1 MIKNPYQQLQHEFIS
16 AGAKVL
22 LSSGQACVAYGIAA
36 FSKDGDWI
44 IEESDIS
51 CRAVLSVLERK
62 GADYRLGAPLD
73 IRWLA
78 KGWISHFEYMDGDIR
93 VRTDFCS
100 RPPRID
106 DINRLWKDAVQK
118 SDISVVDAQSL
129 IQLKLTRRSRDY
141 IAIGA
146 LAEELGLNG
155 NIPELALEY
164 LQDYTPLAKAVMR
177 WPEHAAKCRRE
188 AVRLLLQDS
197 SRDDVVN
204 SLARERDRLM
214 EADEN
219 RIQTMLHASAKYQ
232 DAVSALKKSWK
243 QKGTMLSQ
251 QHSDL
256 CSAAALLLEDNLNG

>member
-1 MIKNPYQQLQHEFIS
+1 MIKNPYQQLQHEFVS

-36 FSKDGDWI
+36 FSKDGDWV

-78 KGWISHFEYMDGDIR
+78 KGWTSHFEYMDGDLR

-106 DINRLWKDAVQK
+106 DIKRLWADAVQK
-118 SDISVVDAQSL
+118 SGISVVDAQSL
-129 IQLKLTRRSRDY
+129 IRLKSSRRSRDY

-146 LAEELGLNG
+146 LAEELGING

-164 LQDYTPLAKAVMR
+164 LQDYAPLAKAVQR
-177 WPEHAAKCRRE
+177 WPEAAARCDRE
-188 AVRLLLQDS
+188 AVRLLLQEA

-204 SLARERDRLM
+204 SLARERDRMM
-214 EADEN
+214 EADEK
-219 RIQTMLHASAKYQ
+219 RIQRMLRASAGYQ
-232 DAVSALKKSWK
+232 DAFFALKKSWN
-243 QKGTMLSQ
+243 QQGTKLSQ
-251 QHSDL
+251 QHADL
-256 CSAAALLLEDNLNG
+256 CVAAAPLQEENPDG

>member
-1 MIKNPYQQLQHEFIS
+1 MLKNPYQQLQHEFIS

-36 FSKDGDWI
+36 FSKDGDWV
-44 IEESDIS
+44 IEESEIS

-78 KGWISHFEYMDGDIR
+78 KGWTCHFEYMDGDIR

-106 DINRLWKDAVQK
+106 DVNRLWKDAVQK
-118 SDISVVDAQSL
+118 FDVSVVDAQSL
-129 IQLKLTRRSRDY
+129 IQMKLTRRSRDY

-155 NIPELALEY
+155 NLPELALEY
-164 LQDYTPLAKAVMR
+164 LQDYSPLAKAVKR
-177 WPEHAAKCRRE
+177 WPQTAEQCSRE
-188 AVRLLLQDS
+188 AVRLLLQDG

-204 SLARERDRLM
+204 SLARERDRMM
-214 EADEN
+214 EADEI
-219 RIQTMLHASAKYQ
+219 RIQRMLRASAGYQ
-232 DAVSALKKSWK
+232 EAFPTLKRSWK
-243 QKGTMLSQ
+243 QQGTKLTQ
-251 QHSDL
+251 QHADL
-256 CSAAALLLEDNLNG
+256 CSAAVPLLEENFNG